1 MSDGTIC
8 PLPSWGSTVVNV
20 PPVHIASETS
30 SISGVGF
37 TVMVINLGLPSQSA
51 VEGVTSKITCP
62 VILFELLI
70 GCTVKF
76 PVFVDESYPDK

>member
-1 MSDGTIC
+1 
-8 PLPSWGSTVVNV
+8 
-20 PPVHIASETS
+20 
-30 SISGVGF
+30 
-37 TVMVINLGLPSQSA
+37 MVINLGLPSQSA